1 MIHQIIKCPP
11 NVDIIF
17 RRSHIFIIYKIST
30 TQDVGTYKSILD
42 PEIEYHVS
50 PVRSRS
56 LSHKKGKIA
65 YYSKNIEYQD
75 ELPGLVEKAYCD
87 LKKMAMYDSRIH
99 KLAKKQAEF
108 ELQIEEEIKKI
119 KEFPEYQRIYL
130 DTDKHKAKRE
140 RDRIKQEMAHEIE
153 HEKIRKE
160 NERLVKLQET
170 KSEMDFIFIT
180 PLPTC

>member
-17 RRSHIFIIYKIST
+17 RRSYISITYKIST

-42 PEIEYHVS
+42 PEIEYNVYS
-50 PVRSRS
+50 VR
-56 LSHKKGKIA
+56 KGKVA
-65 YYSKNIEYQD
+65 YYSKNIEYKD

-140 RDRIKQEMAHEIE
+140 RDRIKQEMAYEIE

-160 NERLVKLQET
+160 NERLLKLQEP

>member
-17 RRSHIFIIYKIST
+17 RRSYISIKYKIST

-50 PVRSRS
+50 PVR
-56 LSHKKGKIA
+56 KGKIA

-140 RDRIKQEMAHEIE
+140 RDRIKQEMAYEIE

-170 KSEMDFIFIT
+170 KSEMDFIFI
-180 PLPTC
+180 PTC